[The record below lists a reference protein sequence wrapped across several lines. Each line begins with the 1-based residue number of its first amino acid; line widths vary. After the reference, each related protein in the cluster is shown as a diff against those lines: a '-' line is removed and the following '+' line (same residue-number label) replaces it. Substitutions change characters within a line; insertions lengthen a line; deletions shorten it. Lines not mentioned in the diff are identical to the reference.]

1 MQPERNRTGIRPR
14 QLIGALAG
22 SLALAAC
29 VPPAPE
35 PTPAPSP
42 SPTPVATATPTP
54 APAPPPQVVTPT
66 YDNWM
71 DAPQTPGDWT
81 YVNEPGETLAIFGTG
96 RTPETV
102 DLIIRCDLATRRVGI
117 ARSGGAAG
125 QVEMLVRTET
135 QDRTLTASPVD
146 SAAPLIVSELSA
158 TDRLLDAIA
167 FSKGRFA
174 IETAVTPPLFAP
186 AWPEITRVIEDCRS

>member
-1 MQPERNRTGIRPR
+1 MQSERNRTRTGTHK
-14 QLIGALAG
+14 LIGAIAG
-22 SLALAAC
+22 TLALAAC

-42 SPTPVATATPTP
+42 APTPVARATPTP
-54 APAPPPQVVTPT
+54 ASPPQVVTPT

-81 YVNEPGETLAIFGTG
+81 YVREPGETLAIFGTG
-96 RTPETV
+96 RAPDEV
-102 DLIIRCDLATRRVGI
+102 ELIIRCDLATRRVGI
-117 ARSGGAAG
+117 ARSGSAGG

-135 QDRTLTASPVD
+135 QDRTLTANPVN
-146 SAAPLIVSELSA
+146 STAPLIVSELSA
-158 TDRLLDAIA
+158 NDRLLDAIA

-174 IETAVTPPLFAP
+174 LETPVTQPLFAP
-186 AWPEITRVIEDCRS
+186 AWPEITRVVEDCRG